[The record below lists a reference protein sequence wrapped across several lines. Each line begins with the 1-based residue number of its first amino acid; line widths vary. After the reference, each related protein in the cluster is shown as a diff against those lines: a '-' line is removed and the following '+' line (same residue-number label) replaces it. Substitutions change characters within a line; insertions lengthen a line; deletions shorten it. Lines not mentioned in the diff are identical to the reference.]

1 MMNCSIHHDKEASF
15 RCFECGEVICK
26 ECATEMN
33 GKIVCKKCF
42 EKQRTKANDN
52 SLDIDKF
59 IDKPIINNRYTGK
72 YNSFWAF
79 IFSLIP
85 GAGQMY
91 FGLMKRGLQIMLLF
105 ITPMFLGSMLYSTNG
120 VLVLL
125 NFIIWFY
132 SFFDCQHIRRAI
144 NEGEALDDTLIWD
157 INIQGINYKHVG
169 MGLIVLGGL
178 TILNNGFYR
187 LSDYIRTN
195 YSNDIY
201 YFFRFIRQSSFPVL
215 LIIIGVFLLKKAKAQ
230 K

>member
-1 MMNCSIHHDKEASF
+1 MNCSVHPETEASF

-26 ECATEMN
+26 ECAVDID
-33 GKIVCKKCF
+33 GRIVCKKCSQKHIPKF
-42 EKQRTKANDN
+42 SNN
-52 SLDIDKF
+52 SLN
-59 IDKPIINNRYTGK
+59 IDKPIMNNRYIGK

-105 ITPMFLGSMLYSTNG
+105 TIPIVLVNMLYSSSG

-144 NEGEALDDTLIWD
+144 NEGEEIEDTLIWD
-157 INIQGINYKHVG
+157 INIKGLNYKHVG
-169 MGLIVLGGL
+169 IGLIVIGGL

-187 LSDYIRTN
+187 LSDYINTHF
-195 YSNDIY
+195 SNDFY
-201 YFFRFIRQSSFPVL
+201 QFFRFIRQSSFPVL
-215 LIIIGVFLLKKAKAQ
+215 LIIIGVFLLKKSKAQ
-230 K
+230 KEA